1 MRTSVPRSG
10 ARRARAAVASA
21 AAAIS
26 CLVDLGAST
35 IPASARPL
43 DDVVRTGVLR
53 VVVYYDNAPFSSGQ
67 GSDDAAGVDTD
78 LGRALA
84 AKLGVKPDILVRT
97 AGEEVDDD
105 VRSNIWQGPR
115 TGGLKGDVMLHVPM
129 DRELIARNPEAVF
142 TNPYHHEE
150 TVIAFSAEA
159 VADSAGVEVF
169 RERKV
174 AVKFSTAAHYYLA
187 FADEGAYRNNVSP
200 FRQLDGA
207 VENFLAGESVA
218 IMGTRSELE
227 ASLRSAPFGVRYVK
241 SDMTPALRAS
251 WTLGMAVAEDSRD
264 LGYALGKALR
274 ELRASGELKAIF
286 EKHGVSL
293 VPPPTY

>member
-21 AAAIS
+21 AAAI
-26 CLVDLGAST
+26 LVGIVAGLPGGTAM
-35 IPASARPL
+35 ARPL
-43 DDVVRTGVLR
+43 DDVLRTGVLR
-53 VVVYYDNAPFSSGQ
+53 VVVYYDNAPFSAGE
-67 GSDDAAGVDTD
+67 GNDDAAGVDVD

-84 AKLGVKPDILVRT
+84 AKLGVKADVLVRT

-129 DRELIARNPEAVF
+129 DRELIARNPDAVF
-142 TNPYHHEE
+142 INPYHHEE
-150 TVIAFSAEA
+150 TVIAFR
-159 VADSAGVEVF
+159 ADRVSETAGIETF
-169 RERKV
+169 RNHKV

-207 VENFLAGESVA
+207 VESFLAGESIA
-218 IMGTRSELE
+218 LMGTRSEVE
-227 ASLRSAPFGVRYVK
+227 AALRNAPFSVRYTK
-241 SDMTPALRAS
+241 SEMTPALRAS
-251 WTLGMAVAEDSRD
+251 WTIGMAVAEDSRD
-264 LGYALGKALR
+264 LGHALAKGLR

-286 EKHGVSL
+286 DKHGVSL
-293 VPPPTY
+293 VAPPTY